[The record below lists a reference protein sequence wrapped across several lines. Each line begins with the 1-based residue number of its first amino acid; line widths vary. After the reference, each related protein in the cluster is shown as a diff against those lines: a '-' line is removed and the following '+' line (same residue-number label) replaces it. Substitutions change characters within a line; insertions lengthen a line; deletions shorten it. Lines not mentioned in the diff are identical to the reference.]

1 MGEKINPSSPSPSQ
15 SVGHEAHQPAS
26 KKSVLW
32 KGRFKVSVPDGV
44 KRKLGHLKTNPFK
57 RSSGQRR
64 IKRMTREEFK
74 FRLGLLKPSNW
85 ASRAVPRLD
94 GQIRSQVDSALSS
107 LREGKTEAFMDG
119 IFSVRQ
125 LMHQRAFYT
134 GEGHAQEDFLNSI
147 EAEIL
152 NHPEEY
158 TGRLLAEFSDAGS
171 YLNRLRDAVDKAYD
185 EFRSGDVLASNH
197 LLTLSSARSFLVKLG
212 QLTLGKEAS
221 EEWLRKEP
229 ESDNDV
235 MHKVSETVSRLPPG
249 RLH

>member
-1 MGEKINPSSPSPSQ
+1 MVRKVDETPSY
-15 SVGHEAHQPAS
+15 QPAS
-26 KKSVLW
+26 DTSPQKAQPRSVRW
-32 KGRFKVSVPDGV
+32 KGRFKVSVPESV
-44 KRKLGHLKTNPFK
+44 KKKLNNLKSNPFK
-57 RSSGQRR
+57 RTSGQRR
-64 IKRMTREEFK
+64 IKRMTMEEFK
-74 FRLGLLKPSNW
+74 FRLGLIKPSNW

-94 GQIRSQVDSALSS
+94 TQIKGQVDTALSS
-107 LREGKTEAFMDG
+107 LREGKTEAFMEG

-158 TGRLLAEFSDAGS
+158 TGRLLAEFADSDS
-171 YLNRLRDAVDKAYD
+171 YLNRLREAVDKAYE

-221 EEWLRKEP
+221 EVWLRTDS
-229 ESDNDV
+229 ESDNDIL
-235 MHKVSETVSRLPPG
+235 HKVSETVSHLPPG

>member
-1 MGEKINPSSPSPSQ
+1 MDKKVGETPALHHSTDTTPQ
-15 SVGHEAHQPAS
+15 QVQP
-26 KKSVLW
+26 KSVKW
-32 KGRFKVSVPDGV
+32 KGRFKVRISEGV

-64 IKRMTREEFK
+64 IKRMTKEEFK

-85 ASRAVPRLD
+85 ASRAVPRMD
-94 GQIRSQVDSALSS
+94 AQIKSRVDTALSS
-107 LREGKTEAFMDG
+107 LREGNTESFMKD

-147 EAEIL
+147 EREIL

-158 TGRLLAEFSDAGS
+158 TGRLLAEFADEGS
-171 YLNRLRDAVDKAYD
+171 YLNRLREAVDNAYD
-185 EFRSGDVLASNH
+185 EYRRGDVLASNH

-212 QLTLGKEAS
+212 QLTLGEEAAAQ
-221 EEWLRKEP
+221 WLRKEP
-229 ESDNDV
+229 ESDNKIL
-235 MHKVSETVSRLPPG
+235 HTVSEAVRRLPPG
-249 RLH
+249 RLQ